1 MRLIHEGEQNEV
13 ATSSASCSRPRGM
26 RGERKFRPR
35 KTDQAC
41 GTDRAHLV
49 PDIPR
54 KSFVARAE
62 AANSKADASEGE
74 NNSLMECASDACKL
88 QCSPRVEKHSRPKWC
103 MYFKEPSDRHSL
115 SATSDEQRKST
126 E

>member
-1 MRLIHEGEQNEV
+1 MKWLFALLLALALAGCAENGNFDREKPIKLV
-13 ATSSASCSRPRGM
+13 APTGHILSLTKS
-26 RGERKFRPR
+26 
-35 KTDQAC
+35 
-41 GTDRAHLV
+41 V
-49 PDIPR
+49 PR

-62 AANSKADASEGE
+62 AANSRADASENG
-74 NNSLMECASDACKL
+74 NNLSLMECASDACKF

-103 MYFKEPSDRHSL
+103 MYFKEPIDRHSL

>member
-1 MRLIHEGEQNEV
+1 MKWLLALPLALALAGCAENGN
-13 ATSSASCSRPRGM
+13 
-26 RGERKFRPR
+26 F
-35 KTDQAC
+35 
-41 GTDRAHLV
+41 DREKPIKLAAPTGHILSLTKSV
-49 PDIPR
+49 PR
-54 KSFVARAE
+54 KSFVAMAE
-62 AANSKADASEGE
+62 AANSKADASESG

-103 MYFKEPSDRHSL
+103 MYLKWCMYFKEPIDRHSL